1 MFSIN
6 DSKFEIDTIDN
17 ELSQT
22 TDVNNRNELLEK
34 KSLLTWRVLR
44 DQRSSDWLKATQALR
59 AKAVSDQERNAD
71 NETKED
77 HSEDIAKSQKELWL
91 SLWMMIHLKKR
102 K

>member
-1 MFSIN
+1 M
-6 DSKFEIDTIDN
+6 
-17 ELSQT
+17 
-22 TDVNNRNELLEK
+22 EK

-44 DQRSSDWLKATQALR
+44 EQRSSDWLKATQALR

-91 SLWMMIHLKKR
+91 SLWMMIHLKKNKVR
-102 K
+102 

>member
-1 MFSIN
+1 MSF
-6 DSKFEIDTIDN
+6 
-17 ELSQT
+17 
-22 TDVNNRNELLEK
+22 EK

-77 HSEDIAKSQKELWL
+77 HSENIAKSQKELWL
-91 SLWMMIHLKKR
+91 SLWMMIHLKKENKVR
-102 K
+102 

>member
-1 MFSIN
+1 M
-6 DSKFEIDTIDN
+6 
-17 ELSQT
+17 
-22 TDVNNRNELLEK
+22 EK

-77 HSEDIAKSQKELWL
+77 HSENIAKSQKELWL
-91 SLWMMIHLKKR
+91 SLWMMIHLKKENKVR
-102 K
+102 